1 MNFFIQV
8 ELEGKHH
15 VVRIEWLAV
24 RKADATAQVK
34 RILAAIFGGCPRFCQ
49 GRFRPLGYSVD
60 MNQLFLSAV
69 NHLFRRASDRGHR
82 LGRTYL
88 PAALWIVS
96 YHPLT

>member
-15 VVRIEWLAV
+15 VVCIEWLAV

-49 GRFRPLGYSVD
+49 GRFRPLGYAVD
-60 MNQLFLSAV
+60 MNQIGLHAVDHLS
-69 NHLFRRASDRGHR
+69 RRAVDRGHR
-82 LGRTYL
+82 IESLGLRSL
-88 PAALWIVS
+88 
-96 YHPLT
+96 